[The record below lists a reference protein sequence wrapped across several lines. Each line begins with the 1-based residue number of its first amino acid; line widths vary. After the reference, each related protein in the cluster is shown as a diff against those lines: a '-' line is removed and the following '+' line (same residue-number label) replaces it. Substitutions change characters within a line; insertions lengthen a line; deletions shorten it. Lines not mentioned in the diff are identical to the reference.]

1 MIFNFINSFKAN
13 KTKQICLFFLLLCLN
28 SSGRS
33 SNNLN
38 PSVDSILKAKRLE
51 ELQIS
56 LKKNKAE
63 KILKK
68 LCEKQKEEQKV
79 PIACYKLGEKAD
91 FWCLNLKLEDPRQ
104 LKEIEKAL
112 QSRFLSKKCKK
123 DLKMKKKILK
133 YRKKDLFLP
142 ELKNY
147 FTD

>member
-1 MIFNFINSFKAN
+1 MIFNFIKPFRAN
-13 KTKQICLFFLLLCLN
+13 KKKQISLFFLLLCLN
-28 SSGRS
+28 SSGLS

-38 PSVDSILKAKRLE
+38 PSVDSILKAKNLE
-51 ELQIS
+51 ELEIS
-56 LKKNKAE
+56 LKKNKT
-63 KILKK
+63 KKFLKK
-68 LCEKQKEEQKV
+68 LCEKQKKEQKI

-112 QSRFLSKKCKK
+112 QSRFLSKKCKN
-123 DLKMKKKILK
+123 DLKIRKKILK
-133 YRKKDLFLP
+133 YREKDLFLP